1 MVAGKKPY
9 PKATLKKIVKAHA
22 GMSIRKNT
30 DITVWSRVTRFP
42 AVDAAL
48 TASLDISQLRFVYEQ
63 VCPLFWTVGSYK
75 ASL

>member
-30 DITVWSRVTRFP
+30 DITVWSWVTRFP
-42 AVDAAL
+42 
-48 TASLDISQLRFVYEQ
+48 ISRCGTNNITRSISITFCL
-63 VCPLFWTVGSYK
+63 
-75 ASL
+75 